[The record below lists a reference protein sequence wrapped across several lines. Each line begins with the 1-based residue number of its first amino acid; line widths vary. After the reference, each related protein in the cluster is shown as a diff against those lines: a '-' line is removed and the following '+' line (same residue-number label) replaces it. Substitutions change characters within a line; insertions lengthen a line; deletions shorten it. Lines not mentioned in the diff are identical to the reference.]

1 MSRKGPAEQEVLHIV
16 RNLGDAGI
24 LQSELWKKMKADS
37 REGSRAILRLEKRG
51 LIERR
56 KELHGGRWTYRVFS
70 TRKYSSVDSVVD
82 MPCPFCEDMD
92 TRCGQGQALF
102 PGNCQKMDRF
112 LQILVT
118 ANSKA
123 AN

>member
-1 MSRKGPAEQEVLHIV
+1 
-16 RNLGDAGI
+16 
-24 LQSELWKKMKADS
+24 MKADS